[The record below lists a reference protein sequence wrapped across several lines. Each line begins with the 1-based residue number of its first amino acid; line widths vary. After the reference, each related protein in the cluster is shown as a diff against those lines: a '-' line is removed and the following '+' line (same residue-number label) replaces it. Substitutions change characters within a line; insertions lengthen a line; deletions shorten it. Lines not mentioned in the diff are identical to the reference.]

1 MRLRKLM
8 HFIIVGIVFFIA
20 LALIINFWFA
30 PAAQVLLDES
40 KKQVDDITVK
50 LISLDLPIRVIDN
63 IQTQITNDVNNLNNE
78 NLIEAFKR
86 NAVIISEINA
96 STAIMLVKLSV
107 NLSNINEMS
116 LDRHQERLIAINTEL
131 NQISR
136 NLDTSIKTIKNAS
149 LSSTD
154 IDQLKGMN
162 NQLNEN
168 VDRLQSQ
175 YNDLRN
181 DVLNDFSFV
190 LNSIFVVMIITL
202 VLLTAFLVKYITID
216 QNFILKSFEAMQN
229 KRYDFQE
236 LPKARPLF
244 IEDAIIYK
252 RIRDIFDEEGFTHR
266 VKQIILDAYHID
278 ELIERLYNEFEKN
291 LNVDRV
297 GVAFVDYSNQKFIAE
312 IGKSKC
318 AELKIGPG
326 FEVGFDDTSLTEIL
340 KSKAS
345 VISHDLEANLNRKP
359 YSPSLLLITAEG
371 MKSNLIVPLF
381 MGEVVFGMLFLSSI
395 HKGYFTEYHKYLA
408 EKLVGEIS
416 GYLNRAYFTKVIL
429 ARITNSFAELV
440 DNKDNETGDHINR
453 MVAYSVALASG
464 LMEKNIP
471 GYEVTPKFVLEIERN
486 ASSHDIG
493 KVAIPDAILKKP
505 GKLTPDEWVIM
516 KTHTEVGADIFK
528 TLREGLQVFEA
539 DFYRFAEEIARH
551 HHERWDG
558 TGYPDGLSGTDIPL
572 SARIVAIGDVFDAL
586 TSKRHYKDPFGFEN
600 SIQIIKESAG
610 THLDPVLVEVF
621 LDNMDAMRA
630 INKRGY

>member
-8 HFIIVGIVFFIA
+8 FFVIVGIVFFIA

-30 PAAQVLLDES
+30 PATQLILDES
-40 KKQVDDITVK
+40 KSQVEDISAKVV
-50 LISLDLPIRVIDN
+50 SLELPIKVLDN
-63 IQTQITNDVNNLNNE
+63 IDIQITNDVSKLENE

-86 NAVIISEINA
+86 NTAIISEINA
-96 STAIMLVKLSV
+96 SSSTLLVKLSV

-116 LDRHQERLIAINTEL
+116 LSRHKNSLIGINAVL
-131 NQISR
+131 SDISK
-136 NLDTSIKTIKNAS
+136 NLDTSHKSINNAS
-149 LSSTD
+149 LSSAN
-154 IDQLKGMN
+154 IEQLKGLN
-162 NQLNEN
+162 DQLNNNIET
-168 VDRLQSQ
+168 LQTL
-175 YNDLRN
+175 YNRLRN
-181 DVLNDFSFV
+181 DVLDDFSFV
-190 LNSIFVVMIITL
+190 LNTVFVVMILML
-202 VLLTAFLVKYITID
+202 VLLAAFLVKYITID
-216 QNFILKSFEAMQN
+216 QNFILKSFDALQ
-229 KRYDFQE
+229 KKQYDFE
-236 LPKARPLF
+236 KLPKARPLF
-244 IEDAIIYK
+244 VEDAIIYN
-252 RIRDIFDEEGFTHR
+252 RIRDIFEEDGFTHR

-278 ELIERLYNEFEKN
+278 ELIERLYDEVEKN

-312 IGKSKC
+312 TGKSKSSV
-318 AELKIGPG
+318 LRIGPG
-326 FEVGFDDTSLTEIL
+326 FEVGFEETSLTQIL
-340 KSKAS
+340 KTKETI
-345 VISHDLEANLNRKP
+345 ISHDLEADLEQKP

-371 MKSNLIVPLF
+371 MKSNIILPLF
-381 MGEVVFGMLFLSSI
+381 MGEVVFGMLFLSSMQ
-395 HKGYFTEYHKYLA
+395 KGFFTEQHKHLA
-408 EKLVGEIS
+408 ENLIGEIS

-453 MVAYSVALASG
+453 MVAYSVAVANG

-505 GKLTPDEWVIM
+505 GKLTQDEWVIM
-516 KTHTEVGADIFK
+516 KTHAEVGADIFK

-558 TGYPDGLSGTDIPL
+558 TGYPDGLSGTEIPL

-600 SIQIIKESAG
+600 SVQIIKESAG

-621 LDNMDAMRA
+621 LENLESMRA
-630 INKRGY
+630 INQRGF